1 MVRRTR
7 LQGTGLRTIGLRC
20 PASLEGVEAALLE
33 TDGTVVA
40 QAGPFRLLPHPPAL
54 RRVLRAALE
63 AGPEEAW
70 GGLGPAVERLVEHCA
85 EAVAAV
91 AGPDGVA
98 TSGIIA
104 PGVVALG
111 FDGPGLAGCG
121 RDGAP
126 VPLMEGGFLARRL
139 GLPVASGFG
148 GGLAA
153 GEDGRV
159 ILPSAYPALT
169 AGLPRPLAIL
179 DLDGVA
185 RVTWLG
191 PGDRWDNGEMLR
203 FEAGPA
209 GGPAE
214 GWAEWSLEASGEDMS
229 GRLAMAGRADGA
241 VLARLIA
248 HPGLRLGAA
257 GPPEQGGPG
266 GGDAGG
272 AGSGEG
278 DPGRAR
284 FDRAGF
290 ERALRRAGAMALP
303 PADGAAVVV
312 AYSALCV
319 AEAARHLPGPPRQWL
334 LAGRGRVNAALR
346 RALAAVLE
354 EPVRTVDAAGFD
366 GMAFPSQ
373 ALAVLAA
380 RAMQGLMAMPDGMVG
395 EEGGQ
400 VR

>member
-1 MVRRTR
+1 MVRR
-7 LQGTGLRTIGLRC
+7 TGLRTIGLRC

-33 TDGTVVA
+33 TDGAVVTR
-40 QAGPFRLLPHPPAL
+40 AGPFRLLPHPPAL
-54 RRVLRAALE
+54 QRALRAALE

-70 GGLGPAVERLVEHCA
+70 GGLSPAVERLMERCA

-91 AGPDGVA
+91 AGPDGMA
-98 TSGIIA
+98 AG
-104 PGVVALG
+104 GVMAVGL
-111 FDGPGLAGCG
+111 DGPGLAGCG
-121 RDGAP
+121 RDGVP
-126 VPLMEGGFLARRL
+126 VPLLEGGFLARRL

-191 PGDRWDNGEMLR
+191 ASDRCGAGALH

-214 GWAEWSLEASGEDMS
+214 GWAGWSLEASGEDMS

-248 HPGLRLGAA
+248 PPWPWQGPAGSPGRDGPERDEAGHA
-257 GPPEQGGPG
+257 GPGHAGPG
-266 GGDAGG
+266 YAG
-272 AGSGEG
+272 
-278 DPGRAR
+278 PGHAR

-312 AYSALCV
+312 ACSALCV
-319 AEAARHLPGPPRQWL
+319 AEAARHLPAPPRQWL

-380 RAMQGLMAMPDGMVG
+380 RAMQGLMAVPDGMMAG
-395 EEGGQ
+395 EGG
-400 VR
+400 RPR

>member
-1 MVRRTR
+1 M
-7 LQGTGLRTIGLRC
+7 GLRTIGLRC

-33 TDGTVVA
+33 TDGAVVTR
-40 QAGPFRLLPHPPAL
+40 AGPFRLLPHPPAL
-54 RRVLRAALE
+54 QRALRAALE

-70 GGLGPAVERLVEHCA
+70 GGLNPALERLMERCA
-85 EAVAAV
+85 EAVAALV
-91 AGPDGVA
+91 GSDGMAAGGVMA
-98 TSGIIA
+98 VG
-104 PGVVALG
+104 L
-111 FDGPGLAGCG
+111 DGPGLAGCG
-121 RDGAP
+121 RDGVP
-126 VPLMEGGFLARRL
+126 VPLLEGGFLARRL

-159 ILPSAYPALT
+159 ILPPAYPALT

-191 PGDRWDNGEMLR
+191 AGDRWGAEALH

-214 GWAEWSLEASGEDMS
+214 GWAGWSLEASGEDTS

-248 HPGLRLGAA
+248 HPWLWRGPA
-257 GPPEQGGPG
+257 GPPEWDGAGRDEAGHAGPG
-266 GGDAGG
+266 H
-272 AGSGEG
+272 
-278 DPGRAR
+278 AR
-284 FDRAGF
+284 FDRIGF

-312 AYSALCV
+312 ACSALCV
-319 AEAARHLPGPPRQWL
+319 AEAARHLPAPPRQWL

-380 RAMQGLMAMPDGMVG
+380 RAMQGMRDGAG
-395 EEGGQ
+395 AAPPSWGGWQ
-400 VR
+400 AAAG